1 MFTTGWFDW
10 IEYYPLWLQL
20 VIGTAIGLACMFVIV
35 FSFIGIGK
43 IHEWFK
49 KKIDELEND

>member
-10 IEYYPLWLQL
+10 IDYFPVWLQL
-20 VIGTAIGLACMFVIV
+20 VIGTAIGLVCMFGIV

-49 KKIDELEND
+49 KKIDGLENN